1 MDGADVRPRSSPGSS
16 GAFACVAV
24 EVAAPGPNVGADA
37 AAVME
42 ARTETSPGPRQRLQA
57 LEALA
62 RRELAVLQ
70 ADVVQESADVTYEAL
85 SLAWDLGLEVPR

>member
-1 MDGADVRPRSSPGSS
+1 MQ
-16 GAFACVAV
+16 
-24 EVAAPGPNVGADA
+24 
-37 AAVME
+37 

-62 RRELAVLQ
+62 RRELVVLQ
-70 ADVVQESADVTYEAL
+70 ADVVQESADVTREAL